1 MIKLRKANVII
12 RASENELNKYLAR
25 GFDVIS
31 EDGEVI
37 KRSAPNDT
45 NSLKKAYTE
54 HIEEIKKLTAEIES
68 LKAEIEALKA
78 KPKAGRKKKSE
89 E

>member
-1 MIKLRKANVII
+1 MLVRKANVVIQ
-12 RASENELNKYLAR
+12 ASENELAKYAAR
-25 GFDVIS
+25 GFDIID
-31 EDGEVI
+31 ENGNVI
-37 KRSAPNDT
+37 KKSTPNDV